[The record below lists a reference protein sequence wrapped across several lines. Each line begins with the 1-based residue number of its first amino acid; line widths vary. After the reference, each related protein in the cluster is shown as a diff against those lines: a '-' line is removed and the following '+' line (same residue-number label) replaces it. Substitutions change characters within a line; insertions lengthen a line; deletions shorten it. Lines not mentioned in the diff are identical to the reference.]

1 MHMANQSE
9 LKKLAIQYFSGGLPT
24 EKEKILF
31 DFIIESPENLSQ
43 FREWEKVWITAAQDD
58 ENVNADWEN
67 FLEKKNPFAKS
78 EKVQK
83 YLSFSLWKQ
92 IAAVAAILVVA
103 VLSTIYVQRLFGD
116 SQKSNYVSVEA
127 PYGEKSKITLADGS
141 VVWLNSGSKLTYAEI
156 NKKHEQIVELSGEG
170 YFEIAKNKDRKF
182 IVKTN
187 IYDIE
192 VVGTKFN
199 ITAYEDDRYVTTTLL
214 EGKVNLHHRNK
225 KTGLNPGESIAYDT
239 TTGQLQKPNEALQ
252 NSNAWIHNAI
262 IYDNITLNDLTAKL
276 SRQYNVAIK
285 LESDELAGTKFNIA
299 LRNDESIR
307 DVMNAIEKILNVEVS
322 NVGLNYYIGKK
333 SIN

>member
-1 MHMANQSE
+1 M
-9 LKKLAIQYFSGGLPT
+9 
-24 EKEKILF
+24 
-31 DFIIESPENLSQ
+31 
-43 FREWEKVWITAAQDD
+43 
-58 ENVNADWEN
+58 
-67 FLEKKNPFAKS
+67 
-78 EKVQK
+78 
-83 YLSFSLWKQ
+83 
-92 IAAVAAILVVA
+92 
-103 VLSTIYVQRLFGD
+103 
-116 SQKSNYVSVEA
+116 
-127 PYGEKSKITLADGS
+127 
-141 VVWLNSGSKLTYAEI
+141 
-156 NKKHEQIVELSGEG
+156 
-170 YFEIAKNKDRKF
+170 
-182 IVKTN
+182 
-187 IYDIE
+187 
-192 VVGTKFN
+192 
-199 ITAYEDDRYVTTTLL
+199 
-214 EGKVNLHHRNK
+214 NLHHRNK

>member
-1 MHMANQSE
+1 MANQSE

-127 PYGEKSKITLADGS
+127 PYCEKSKITLADGS
-141 VVWLNSGSKLTYAEI
+141 VVWLNSGSKLTYAETS
-156 NKKHEQIVELSGEG
+156 KKNE
-170 YFEIAKNKDRKF
+170 RKCYHYANR
-182 IVKTN
+182 K
-187 IYDIE
+187 
-192 VVGTKFN
+192 
-199 ITAYEDDRYVTTTLL
+199 
-214 EGKVNLHHRNK
+214 
-225 KTGLNPGESIAYDT
+225 
-239 TTGQLQKPNEALQ
+239 
-252 NSNAWIHNAI
+252 
-262 IYDNITLNDLTAKL
+262 
-276 SRQYNVAIK
+276 
-285 LESDELAGTKFNIA
+285 
-299 LRNDESIR
+299 
-307 DVMNAIEKILNVEVS
+307 
-322 NVGLNYYIGKK
+322 
-333 SIN
+333 